1 MEADGGAGSLR
12 TARGPLSS
20 SAKLLG
26 HLGRGL
32 RRGGGGGVG
41 EEEAAAAAAAAEEEE
56 GSRRREALLRP
67 TLYVHDAMVPV
78 GGETVLAWLDCM
90 SLEFH
95 LNVLMREESVRAS
108 GLHVEVVRIDAS
120 QPPPWFLALEDED
133 EDEDGARVGGTAGAR
148 RQRQWGGGKGAAAAV
163 AHTVPLLERGGTLHR
178 GLEDISALLCAMFP
192 QLPLSVEF
200 GLNEPRA
207 IGAVLPAAIAFM
219 QSACMPTVWPP
230 SWGGAAMARQAG
242 RRPDTAAKGA
252 SATRGQ
258 MGRMAALMR
267 EQDEEEE
274 VLVGVLSDLEG
285 LLRVHGGPFL
295 HGQAITLADF
305 KLGPRLQNALQGV
318 RHFNGW
324 ELPVRTRPPPPL
336 CCRCAARWAGVRWGE
351 GGCLS
356 LRAVQCSAVSASVC
370 PSARPSVCPSPRCVR
385 RGRGMRAT
393 DGRRAGA
400 GAAVPGDPSLPD
412 RAAPSPGLPAAA
424 LPEPEAD
431 GLVSPEHTRHAG
443 APAAAGGLTP
453 SHSAA
458 AALCRGA
465 TVPR

>member
-1 MEADGGAGSLR
+1 MRTSGRCTSVRTHPPPLPPACPCVVPALPPPSSLRPPAPSVANKCTRNRRCLPPPSPSGAAVAVEADGGAGSLR

-20 SAKLLG
+20 SDKLLS

-41 EEEAAAAAAAAEEEE
+41 EEEAAAAAAAEEE

-78 GGETVLAWLDCM
+78 GGGTVLAWLDCM

-108 GLHVEVVRIDAS
+108 GLHIEVVRIDAS

-133 EDEDGARVGGTAGAR
+133 EDEDGDGARVGGTTGAR
-148 RQRQWGGGKGAAAAV
+148 RQRQRGGGKGAAAAV
-163 AHTVPLLERGGTLHR
+163 AHAVPLLERGGTLHR

-230 SWGGAAMARQAG
+230 CWGGAAMARQAG

-295 HGQAITLADF
+295 HGQALTLADF

-324 ELPVRTRPPPPL
+324 ELPVRAHQAAAAAAAPPPPPL
-336 CCRCAARWAGVRWGE
+336 CCTVT
-351 GGCLS
+351 
-356 LRAVQCSAVSASVC
+356 
-370 PSARPSVCPSPRCVR
+370 
-385 RGRGMRAT
+385 GRG
-393 DGRRAGA
+393 GA
-400 GAAVPGDPSLPD
+400 CD
-412 RAAPSPGLPAAA
+412 
-424 LPEPEAD
+424 
-431 GLVSPEHTRHAG
+431 
-443 APAAAGGLTP
+443 
-453 SHSAA
+453 
-458 AALCRGA
+458 
-465 TVPR
+465 

>member
-148 RQRQWGGGKGAAAAV
+148 RQRQRGGGKGAAAV

-178 GLEDISALLCAMFP
+178 GMEDISALLCAMFP

-207 IGAVLPAAIAFM
+207 CCRRRSPSCSRRACRRSGPRAGAA
-219 QSACMPTVWPP
+219 PP
-230 SWGGAAMARQAG
+230 WRGKRGGA
-242 RRPDTAAKGA
+242 PT
-252 SATRGQ
+252 
-258 MGRMAALMR
+258 
-267 EQDEEEE
+267 
-274 VLVGVLSDLEG
+274 
-285 LLRVHGGPFL
+285 
-295 HGQAITLADF
+295 
-305 KLGPRLQNALQGV
+305 
-318 RHFNGW
+318 
-324 ELPVRTRPPPPL
+324 PPPRAP
-336 CCRCAARWAGVRWGE
+336 RRRAARW
-351 GGCLS
+351 
-356 LRAVQCSAVSASVC
+356 
-370 PSARPSVCPSPRCVR
+370 
-385 RGRGMRAT
+385 
-393 DGRRAGA
+393 GA
-400 GAAVPGDPSLPD
+400 WQ
-412 RAAPSPGLPAAA
+412 R
-424 LPEPEAD
+424 
-431 GLVSPEHTRHAG
+431 
-443 APAAAGGLTP
+443 
-453 SHSAA
+453 
-458 AALCRGA
+458 
-465 TVPR
+465 